1 MFKSEDKESRFNYCK
16 NRLNQYQ
23 YPNYGIYY
31 TRKISKFPSFLVA
44 DKFAF
49 LCQKL
54 IDR

>member
-1 MFKSEDKESRFNYCK
+1 MFKSEDKESRFNYSK
-16 NRLNQYQ
+16 NRLNQYL

-44 DKFAF
+44 NKYPF
-49 LCQKL
+49 LYQKL